1 MESPAISRD
10 KAIKYF
16 KLASYTA
23 HTFSK
28 DPSTK
33 VGCILLKPGSLQILS
48 IGYNG
53 FPRGVDETDA
63 SRWERP
69 IKYSFVEH
77 SERNCLYNACRS
89 GTCTDNSIAVTTL
102 FPCCDCCR
110 ALIQAG
116 VKTIISQTPDYSNPQ
131 WGSDYQI
138 SEIMLLE
145 AAVQV
150 ITLDAAEVAE

>member
-1 MESPAISRD
+1 
-10 KAIKYF
+10 
-16 KLASYTA
+16 
-23 HTFSK
+23 
-28 DPSTK
+28 
-33 VGCILLKPGSLQILS
+33 LLKPGSLQILS

-131 WGSDYQI
+131 WGRDYQI
-138 SEIMLLE
+138 SEIMLRE

>member
-1 MESPAISRD
+1 
-10 KAIKYF
+10 
-16 KLASYTA
+16 
-23 HTFSK
+23 
-28 DPSTK
+28 
-33 VGCILLKPGSLQILS
+33 
-48 IGYNG
+48 
-53 FPRGVDETDA
+53 
-63 SRWERP
+63 
-69 IKYSFVEH
+69 VEH